1 MNIDSFFARDKDSHY
16 ISVYPTVPFFLDIQY
31 DGKAITGW
39 TLYSI
44 NDCFDKTSGEDDLE
58 LLYTLSQIIDKYE
71 LKTYSDNKQDY
82 IIVYTDNILR
92 LKALIGDNFKTS
104 RTTANRILDGRVMT
118 YFDIR
123 EYGHSNE
130 FSSKES
136 ILEWYPHFVAEKRA
150 YLSPSQAQRKR
161 LKKAVGKDETAKK
174 IYPSSVS
181 DYNYERAAIHGGITY
196 AQDNSGKIYERP
208 MLALDLTSAYI
219 YALVVDKH
227 CMSDRKQVQPIEWE
241 NYVNNTCYGSIG
253 TYDIEYSF
261 MFQYIRCFKD
271 VEGKHLQNGHR
282 KVRVVFDNV
291 DLTTFINLPHIVIH
305 NIECKK
311 LREFKLDIVPEYY
324 RKFSIENYIKK
335 EELPRG
341 SVARDNQKECL
352 NSGTYGECLV
362 DIFKYIKQEPDE
374 TNADYYTRLDRHLY
388 KTIKSK
394 TAKVATIPL
403 WGVYALS
410 YTKKHVFEL
419 ATQLVGWRYS
429 DTDSIY
435 CDDTPENRVK
445 IREYNTKIR
454 ELNKVFCDTY
464 GYTEDYEK
472 LKDLGTFKLEA
483 KIIKFR
489 SFGTK
494 SYAYRTVD
502 DVDVLHFAGCT
513 YDKAPA
519 DLWKDDFKPG
529 TSRTETGIDK
539 YGNYYERTVGNASLM
554 IDAFCTHDKI

>member
-1 MNIDSFFARDKDSHY
+1 MYK
-16 ISVYPTVPFFLDIQY
+16 
-31 DGKAITGW
+31 
-39 TLYSI
+39 
-44 NDCFDKTSGEDDLE
+44 
-58 LLYTLSQIIDKYE
+58 
-71 LKTYSDNKQDY
+71 
-82 IIVYTDNILR
+82 
-92 LKALIGDNFKTS
+92 LKALLGDNFKVS
-104 RTTANRILDGRVMT
+104 RANGSRLLDGIVMT
-118 YFDIR
+118 YFDVR
-123 EYGHSNE
+123 EYGHAGE
-130 FSSKES
+130 FSSKDS

-161 LKKAVGKDETAKK
+161 LKKAVGKDDTAKK
-174 IYPSSVS
+174 IYPQNVG

-196 AQDNSGKIYERP
+196 AQDNSGRVYERP

-219 YALVVDKH
+219 YALVVESH
-227 CMSDRKQVQPIEWE
+227 CMSSRQKVPASDWE
-241 NYVNNTCYGSIG
+241 NYVGNTCYGSIG

-271 VEGKHLQNGHR
+271 VEGKHLQNGHK

-291 DLTTFINLPHIVIH
+291 DLTTFINLPHMVIH
-305 NIECKK
+305 SITCLK
-311 LREFKLDIVPEYY
+311 LREFKLDTVPQYY
-324 RKFSIENYIKK
+324 RDFSVANYIKK

-362 DIFKYIKQEPDE
+362 DIFKYVKRETDE
-374 TNADYYTRLDRHLY
+374 TDADYQSRLDHHLY
-388 KTIKSK
+388 KVIKSK

-445 IREYNTKIR
+445 IREYNCR
-454 ELNKVFCDTY
+454 VRADNKAFCDKY
-464 GYTEDYEK
+464 GYDYDK

-494 SYAYRTVD
+494 SYAYRTTD

-513 YDKAPA
+513 YDETPS
-519 DLWKDDFKPG
+519 DLWDDDFKPG
-529 TSRTETGIDK
+529 TCRVETGIDRN
-539 YGNYYERTVGNASLM
+539 GNYFERTVGSNYLM
-554 IDAFCTHDKI
+554 VDAFCAHAD